1 VCSSDLPVTTID
13 ALVGNSTVNYIKM
26 DVEGAE
32 VQAITGGK
40 HAISREKPKM
50 FIAAYH
56 YDVDLFR
63 LPLLLWQLVPD
74 YKIYLRKHPYVPA
87 WELNFLC
94 HI

>member
-1 VCSSDLPVTTID
+1 
-13 ALVGNSTVNYIKM
+13 
-26 DVEGAE
+26 
-32 VQAITGGK
+32 
-40 HAISREKPKM
+40 M

-87 WELNFLC
+87 WELNFFFVIFNNEVKKLPTGSFYFTFLQWDYRSPYRTKKRQM
-94 HI
+94 